1 MSISLKKPEY
11 ETNIPIFEGNNSAE
25 NLNELIYYLNHL
37 KEEGYQSII
46 YRGSPNYDEP
56 HTFSAVRYVDKNDAE
71 ILQQLGLNSDE
82 EKRVYDALK
91 SKYEN

>member
-11 ETNIPIFEGNNSAE
+11 ETNLPIFEGNNSAE
-25 NLNELIYYLNHL
+25 NLGELIYYLNHL
-37 KEEGYQSII
+37 KEEGYESII

-56 HTFSAVRYVDKNDAE
+56 HKFSAVRYVEKTDAE

-82 EKRVYDALK
+82 GKRVYDALK
-91 SKYEN
+91 SKYGN